1 MLSKKKTKKEPK
13 KFQINK
19 LIILLICIIIILI
32 ISNIYFLKLYC
43 NNQDDVITEIVFYK
57 ETEDKYN
64 EDKKYYA
71 TINYKKFKKL
81 IKSDEITTIA
91 VLDNTTNT
99 HDKFLEMINKT
110 AYYTNTKIYLLEVNK
125 LSKKNTIAFYEIDE
139 RLSNLETNYII
150 STSNNEILSITT
162 FDNAK
167 LNKIV
172 EGLGEK

>member
-1 MLSKKKTKKEPK
+1 
-13 KFQINK
+13 
-19 LIILLICIIIILI
+19 
-32 ISNIYFLKLYC
+32 
-43 NNQDDVITEIVFYK
+43 
-57 ETEDKYN
+57 
-64 EDKKYYA
+64 
-71 TINYKKFKKL
+71 
-81 IKSDEITTIA
+81 
-91 VLDNTTNT
+91 
-99 HDKFLEMINKT
+99 MINKT